1 VAKPTTTRRAA
12 RSSHTSVHLH
22 EQAVA
27 YQQGLSSWD
36 DAHLLTRVMCHSE
49 DNLTTQKRCLRAAR
63 RLLDTVGMLGLVQ
76 ALEGR
81 PDTLLRFGL
90 TEPQLDRLTL
100 AYELVARCQRVQTQ
114 TRTQIKSSQDA
125 DALFRPELALLDHE
139 ELHVIVLDTRSHIVE
154 YTKLYKGTVNSS
166 TIRTAEVLRIAVL
179 RNCPRL
185 ILAHNHPS
193 QDCTPSQEDRAL
205 TLRIVKAAQL
215 LDIEILDHL
224 VIAYPSSTSLREVL
238 QW

>member
-1 VAKPTTTRRAA
+1 M
-12 RSSHTSVHLH
+12 
-22 EQAVA
+22 A

-36 DAHLLTRVMCHSE
+36 DAHLLTRVMCHGQ
-49 DNLTTQKRCLRAAR
+49 DNQPTQKRCLRAAR
-63 RLLDTVGMLGLVQ
+63 HLLDTIGMLGLVQ
-76 ALEGR
+76 ALESR

-90 TEPQLDRLTL
+90 TAPQLDLLTL
-100 AYELVARCQRVQTQ
+100 AYELVSRCQRLQAQ
-114 TRTQIKSSQDA
+114 ARPQIKSPQDA
-125 DALFRPELALLDHE
+125 YVLFRSELASLDHE
-139 ELHVIVLDTRSHIVE
+139 ELHVIVLDTRNHLVE

-193 QDCTPSQEDRAL
+193 GSTTPSLEDQEVTRQL
-205 TLRIVKAAQL
+205 LKAGQL
-215 LDIEILDHL
+215 LDIELLDHL
-224 VIAYPSSTSLREVL
+224 IIGQASYTSLKEVL